1 MKRRMRDDVPSSRH
15 VLARHGAQLD
25 SFSITENM
33 GTLGAAKYVCVYTC
47 LGMQFLNKKNETK
60 IVAHLKCT
68 AGARI
73 TRSIFI
79 DHQLEHLTYIQMFR
93 SR

>member
-1 MKRRMRDDVPSSRH
+1 MKRRMRDDVPTSRH

-47 LGMQFLNKKNETK
+47 LGMQFLNNKK
-60 IVAHLKCT
+60 
-68 AGARI
+68 
-73 TRSIFI
+73 
-79 DHQLEHLTYIQMFR
+79 
-93 SR
+93 